1 MELTSLYR
9 YRRHH
14 HNWSTADFIAFICAL
29 IVIYAIKS
37 FAKKYFS
44 DISESKLNIIST
56 IVIVIA
62 VLIANAVE

>member
-14 HNWSTADFIAFICAL
+14 HHWSTADFIAFLCAL
-29 IVIYAIKS
+29 VVIYAIKHFS
-37 FAKKYFS
+37 KKYFS
-44 DISESKLNIIST
+44 DISESKLNVISI